1 MICGNSI
8 DCLHMSRTLDDC
20 GEVLSPQEL
29 SAVLNLG
36 RDSTYALLNDGTIG
50 SVRVGRRWLV
60 PRMAV
65 ERFLLEGCKDRSGG
79 RANDARARTSE
90 EQSYE

>member
-1 MICGNSI
+1 
-8 DCLHMSRTLDDC
+8 MSRTLADC

-65 ERFLLEGCKDRSGG
+65 ERFLCQAYKDGVG
-79 RANDARARTSE
+79 DGANDAHARTSE
-90 EQSYE
+90 EQSDE